1 MFEEL
6 YYLLAAQASRKH
18 FQNCSQK
25 KKKKKIPKL
34 LSLETLN
41 FIPLNYSSS
50 QSSEERSK

>member
-25 KKKKKIPKL
+25 KKKKIPKL
-34 LSLETLN
+34 LSLKTLN